1 MQLALVVGR
10 ATATVRHKSL
20 SRQKLLLVQPLAA
33 DGASPDGFP
42 LLAIDS
48 VGAGANETVMITSD
62 GRGAREMLGDDSS
75 PVRWSIVGIRDA

>member
-33 DGASPDGFP
+33 DGVSPDGFP

-48 VGAGANETVMITSD
+48 VGAGANEQVMITSD
-62 GRGAREMLGDDSS
+62 GRGARETLGDETS